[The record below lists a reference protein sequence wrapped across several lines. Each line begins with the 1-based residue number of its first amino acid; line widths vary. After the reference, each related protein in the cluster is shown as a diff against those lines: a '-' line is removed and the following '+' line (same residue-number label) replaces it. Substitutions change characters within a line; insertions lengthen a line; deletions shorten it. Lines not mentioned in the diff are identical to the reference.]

1 MRIPSLVLTTVL
13 LIASG
18 CGGAAATPASPPP
31 PPDTSIKIKTAS
43 LTVDG
48 KPLTALTNGAGM
60 TLYVES
66 TDFSN
71 LVACTG
77 NCASVWP
84 PLLAVLGDP
93 VADKGVALSGKL
105 STVLGGD
112 GRQVEYNGHPLY
124 TYSKDTG
131 PGQTNGQGVAGRW
144 GVATADMA
152 VVGPAPS
159 PAPTAAPAPTPSP
172 TK

>member
-1 MRIPSLVLTTVL
+1 MRAASLAVACLIL
-13 LIASG
+13 LGA
-18 CGGAAATPASPPP
+18 CGGSAASPASPPP
-31 PPDTSIKIKTAS
+31 PPDTSIKIKTS
-43 LTVDG
+43 SVTVDG
-48 KPLTALTNGAGM
+48 KQVTALTNSAGM

-66 TDFSN
+66 NDYAN

-77 NCASVWP
+77 NCAAIWP
-84 PLLAVLGDP
+84 PVLAVLGDP
-93 VADKGVALSGKL
+93 VADKGVTLTGKL

-124 TYSKDTG
+124 TYTKDTA

-159 PAPTAAPAPTPSP
+159 PAPSAAPAPSPSP